1 MIKTTLHSDF
11 FSREITEELK
21 EVFSEEL
28 LNQQVVI
35 QNKNLINSMIKSL
48 KNYDSNYWS
57 IYYADDFKTI
67 VFQIG
72 EYIVSEIGNGYFS
85 IVVDGIF
92 FDTKDFKYLLQT
104 LNDRQKN
111 IFGDDFNEEFLN
123 LYIYANISNEE
134 ADLISS
140 AQNIVFSK
148 VFGDTYQGPEHK
160 DDQSLLEYFKIEKT
174 QDTYT
179 SSETIVDEKFLKLL
193 SGETSTLEYKENM
206 FDEPNKGQK
215 ISGHIMFDQV
225 IKSIAGF
232 ANSTT
237 GGSLLVGVHDVQVDS
252 KTNLHSVTNDFY
264 KIVEKQF
271 GSEDKFLL
279 RFGDTLKKVFKM
291 PLLATVTINFLEI
304 EQSDGIKKFLHIF
317 VPAFTQP
324 TFIKFTNTN
333 HQLNPDGTGA
343 EIFFVRVGYNS
354 TEKLSFKETIE
365 YLVYRFPNYI
375 QSLTS

>member
-1 MIKTTLHSDF
+1 MTKTTLHSDF
-11 FSREITEELK
+11 FSREINEELK

-57 IYYADDFKTI
+57 IYYADDFKSI

-104 LNDRQKN
+104 LNNRQKN
-111 IFGDDFNEEFLN
+111 IFSDDFNEEFLN

-140 AQNIVFSK
+140 AQNIVLSK
-148 VFGDTYQGPEHK
+148 VFGATYQGPEHK

-179 SSETIVDEKFLKLL
+179 SSETIIDEKFLKLL
-193 SGETSTLEYKENM
+193 SGETSTLE
-206 FDEPNKGQK
+206 
-215 ISGHIMFDQV
+215 
-225 IKSIAGF
+225 
-232 ANSTT
+232 
-237 GGSLLVGVHDVQVDS
+237 
-252 KTNLHSVTNDFY
+252 
-264 KIVEKQF
+264 
-271 GSEDKFLL
+271 
-279 RFGDTLKKVFKM
+279 
-291 PLLATVTINFLEI
+291 
-304 EQSDGIKKFLHIF
+304 
-317 VPAFTQP
+317 
-324 TFIKFTNTN
+324 
-333 HQLNPDGTGA
+333 
-343 EIFFVRVGYNS
+343 
-354 TEKLSFKETIE
+354 
-365 YLVYRFPNYI
+365 
-375 QSLTS
+375 

>member
-1 MIKTTLHSDF
+1 
-11 FSREITEELK
+11 
-21 EVFSEEL
+21 
-28 LNQQVVI
+28 
-35 QNKNLINSMIKSL
+35 
-48 KNYDSNYWS
+48 
-57 IYYADDFKTI
+57 
-67 VFQIG
+67 
-72 EYIVSEIGNGYFS
+72 
-85 IVVDGIF
+85 
-92 FDTKDFKYLLQT
+92 
-104 LNDRQKN
+104 
-111 IFGDDFNEEFLN
+111 
-123 LYIYANISNEE
+123 
-134 ADLISS
+134 
-140 AQNIVFSK
+140 
-148 VFGDTYQGPEHK
+148 
-160 DDQSLLEYFKIEKT
+160 
-174 QDTYT
+174 
-179 SSETIVDEKFLKLL
+179 
-193 SGETSTLEYKENM
+193 M

-304 EQSDGIKKFLHIF
+304 EQSDGIQKFLHIF

-343 EIFFVRVGYNS
+343 EIF
-354 TEKLSFKETIE
+354 L
-365 YLVYRFPNYI
+365 
-375 QSLTS
+375 